1 VGRFRGENVDRAV
14 GHGDGAAEEGEI
26 ARRTGETVETY
37 ANPGSLELVSGSFR
51 RIVGRLDRV
60 LTLAERALE
69 SRVGPPEDAA
79 LFERALALRWDA
91 RRGPGRLRPVE
102 APQLFDLDD
111 LVGVDRA
118 RERLL
123 TNTEQFLSGLPFNH
137 VLLHG
142 ERGTGKSSAVRG
154 LLARFAERGL
164 RVVELHRH
172 DLLDL
177 PDLLEALARAKPHFL
192 VFCDDL
198 SFDAGDAGY
207 RELKAALEGSF
218 AAPPANVCIVAT
230 SNRRHLI
237 LERTADN
244 AQAGLDESG
253 DLHVGETIDE
263 KLALS
268 DRFGLVIG
276 FYPFDQT
283 TYLDVVRHYAAKA
296 GLDTPWP
303 ELREEALRWAVR
315 RASRSGRCAR
325 QFVDDSVGRKALG
338 HAR

>member
-1 VGRFRGENVDRAV
+1 MSLRS
-14 GHGDGAAEEGEI
+14 I
-26 ARRTGETVETY
+26 AR
-37 ANPGSLELVSGSFR
+37 
-51 RIVGRLDRV
+51 RLDRV
-60 LTLAERALE
+60 LVLAERALE
-69 SRVGPPEDAA
+69 ARFGSADDAA
-79 LFERALALRWDA
+79 RFDRSLAWRWDA
-91 RRGPGRLRPVE
+91 RRGTGRLRPIPKP
-102 APQLFDLDD
+102 ALFDLDD

-123 TNTEQFLSGLPFNH
+123 QNTEQFVSGLPFNH

-154 LLARFAERGL
+154 LLARFGPRGL

-177 PDLLEALARAKPHFL
+177 PDVIEALAASDRHFL
-192 VFCDDL
+192 LFCDDL
-198 SFDAGDAGY
+198 AFDAGDAGY

-237 LERTADN
+237 QERVADN
-244 AQAGLDESG
+244 TEARLDDAG
-253 DLHVGETIDE
+253 DLHIGETVDE

-276 FYPFDQT
+276 FYPFDQA
-283 TYLDVVRHYAAKA
+283 TYLEVVRHYAQKA
-296 GLDTPWP
+296 GLDTSW
-303 ELREEALRWAVR
+303 ERVREEALRWSVR

-325 QFVDDSVGRKALG
+325 QFVDDLAGRKGL
-338 HAR
+338 ARTR